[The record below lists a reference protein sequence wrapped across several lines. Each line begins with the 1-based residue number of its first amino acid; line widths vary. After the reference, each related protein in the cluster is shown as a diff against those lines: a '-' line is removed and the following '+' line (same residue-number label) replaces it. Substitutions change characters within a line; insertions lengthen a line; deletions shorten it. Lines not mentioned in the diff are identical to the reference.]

1 MKKNT
6 IFEDAYL
13 IDIKQGQT
21 RWEEIKSIYSAEN
34 IPSDSIQLDELIKT
48 LLAIAIADEQL
59 AELNYLYSYSLQ
71 KTEGKTDFDPE
82 FAQHE
87 AEERQHKYDLI
98 NRLRELDAK
107 VIFVPIEQ
115 MIYFNSRGVEWQQEF
130 SNQSS
135 DIIIRRLEEEKQ
147 AVEFYTLATEFVR
160 ATTDTT
166 TYTLF
171 KKIKEDE
178 EKHVKDLRDL
188 ARDHG
193 FLGINEE

>member
-13 IDIKQGQT
+13 VDINHNQT
-21 RWEEIKSIYSAEN
+21 RWEQLKSIYSVNNRPTDVDKLNEM
-34 IPSDSIQLDELIKT
+34 IKN

-59 AELNYLYSYSLQ
+59 AELNYLYSYSLE
-71 KTEGKTDFDPE
+71 KTEGTADFDPE
-82 FAQHE
+82 FEQHE
-87 AEERQHKYDLI
+87 EEERQHKYDLI

-115 MIYFNSRGVEWQQEF
+115 MIYFNSVGVEWKQEF
-130 SNQSS
+130 SEISN
-135 DIIIRRLEEEKQ
+135 DVILRRLEEEEH
-147 AVEFYTLATEFVR
+147 AVEFYGLATEFVR
-160 ATTDTT
+160 GTSDTT

-193 FLGINEE
+193 FLEI

>member
-13 IDIKQGQT
+13 VDLNQAPT
-21 RWEEIKSIYSAEN
+21 RWQEIKSIYLVDNRPVDPDKLNEM
-34 IPSDSIQLDELIKT
+34 IKN
-48 LLAIAIADEQL
+48 LLAIAVVDEQL

-71 KTEGKTDFDPE
+71 KTEGKADFDPE
-82 FAQHE
+82 FEQHE
-87 AEERQHKYDLI
+87 EEERQHKYDLI

-115 MIYFNSRGVEWQQEF
+115 MIYFNSIGVEWKQEF
-130 SNQSS
+130 SEISR
-135 DIIIRRLEEEKQ
+135 DVILRRLEEEEH
-147 AVEFYTLATEFVR
+147 AVEFYGLATEFVR
-160 ATTDTT
+160 GTSDTT
-166 TYTLF
+166 TYSLF

-193 FLGINEE
+193 FLEI

>member
-13 IDIKQGQT
+13 VDINQSQT
-21 RWEEIKSIYSAEN
+21 RWEQLKSIYSVNNRPADADKLNEM
-34 IPSDSIQLDELIKT
+34 IKT
-48 LLAIAIADEQL
+48 LLSIAIADEQL
-59 AELNYLYSYSLQ
+59 AELNYLYSYSLE

-82 FAQHE
+82 FEQHE
-87 AEERQHKYDLI
+87 EEQRQHKYDLI

-115 MIYFNSRGVEWQQEF
+115 MIYFNSIGIEWKQEF
-130 SNQSS
+130 S
-135 DIIIRRLEEEKQ
+135 DISRDVILRRLEEEEH
-147 AVEFYTLATEFVR
+147 AVNFYELATEFVR
-160 ATTDTT
+160 GTSDTT

-178 EKHVKDLRDL
+178 EKHIKDLRDL

-193 FLGINEE
+193 FLEL

>member
-1 MKKNT
+1 MIKN
-6 IFEDAYL
+6 
-13 IDIKQGQT
+13 
-21 RWEEIKSIYSAEN
+21 
-34 IPSDSIQLDELIKT
+34 

-59 AELNYLYSYSLQ
+59 AELNYLYSYSLE
-71 KTEGKTDFDPE
+71 KTEGKADFDPE
-82 FAQHE
+82 FEQHE
-87 AEERQHKYDLI
+87 EEERQHKYDLI

-115 MIYFNSRGVEWQQEF
+115 MIYFNSIGVEWKQEF
-130 SNQSS
+130 SEISR
-135 DIIIRRLEEEKQ
+135 DVILRRLEEEEH
-147 AVEFYTLATEFVR
+147 AVNFYGLATEFVR
-160 ATTDTT
+160 GTSDTT

-193 FLGINEE
+193 FLEL

>member
-13 IDIKQGQT
+13 VDLNQAPT
-21 RWEEIKSIYSAEN
+21 RWQEIKSVYSVDNRPVDPDKLNEM
-34 IPSDSIQLDELIKT
+34 IKN

-71 KTEGKTDFDPE
+71 KTEGKADFDPE
-82 FAQHE
+82 FEQHE
-87 AEERQHKYDLI
+87 EEERQHKYDLI

-115 MIYFNSRGVEWQQEF
+115 MIYFNSIGVEWKQEF
-130 SNQSS
+130 S
-135 DIIIRRLEEEKQ
+135 DISRDVILRRLEEEEH
-147 AVEFYTLATEFVR
+147 AVNFYGLATEFVR
-160 ATTDTT
+160 GTSDTT

-193 FLGINEE
+193 FLEL